1 MTESVSIVLPA
12 RDEAVGL
19 RTLLPQLSQIL
30 PDAEIL
36 VVDDGS
42 RDGTPDIARAA
53 GARVISHPYSL
64 GNGAAVK
71 SGARAARGDLLVLM
85 DADGQHDPADVPQLL
100 AKLAQG
106 YEMSIGARSVKTQAS
121 KGRRMANAI
130 YNRVAS
136 WMTGHETADLTLSM
150 EHGKPQIIQGVMGE
164 TVENIP
170 AAGMTGGKVRRA
182 VNTAPAAGKDPVVPV
197 STDEMAVTGKTVA
210 EAQGVK
216 GTEQSE
222 TVPQSEEDQTGSL
235 VTSPLVGTFYA
246 APSQD
251 LPPYVQVGDKVKKG
265 QVLAIVE
272 AMKLMNEIESDF
284 DGEIAEIYVENGQP
298 VEYGQKLFRIR

>member
-1 MTESVSIVLPA
+1 MEFN
-12 RDEAVGL
+12 
-19 RTLLPQLSQIL
+19 QIL
-30 PDAEIL
+30 ELIDH
-36 VVDDGS
+36 VS
-42 RDGTPDIARAA
+42 
-53 GARVISHPYSL
+53 
-64 GNGAAVK
+64 
-71 SGARAARGDLLVLM
+71 
-85 DADGQHDPADVPQLL
+85 
-100 AKLAQG
+100 
-106 YEMSIGARSVKTQAS
+106 AS
-121 KGRRMANAI
+121 ELTAFT
-130 YNRVAS
+130 Y
-136 WMTGHETADLTLSM
+136 ETADLTLSM
-150 EHGKPQIIQGVMGE
+150 EHGKPQIIQGVIGE

-170 AAGMTGGKVRRA
+170 AVGMTGGKVRRA
-182 VNTAPAAGKDPVVPV
+182 VNTAPVAGKDPVVPA

-222 TVPQSEEDQTGSL
+222 TVPQSGEDQTGSL

-246 APSQD
+246 APSQ
-251 LPPYVQVGDKVKKG
+251 PYVQVGDKVKKG

>member
-1 MTESVSIVLPA
+1 MEFN
-12 RDEAVGL
+12 
-19 RTLLPQLSQIL
+19 QIL
-30 PDAEIL
+30 ELIDH
-36 VVDDGS
+36 VS
-42 RDGTPDIARAA
+42 
-53 GARVISHPYSL
+53 
-64 GNGAAVK
+64 
-71 SGARAARGDLLVLM
+71 
-85 DADGQHDPADVPQLL
+85 
-100 AKLAQG
+100 
-106 YEMSIGARSVKTQAS
+106 AS
-121 KGRRMANAI
+121 ELTAFT
-130 YNRVAS
+130 Y
-136 WMTGHETADLTLSM
+136 ETADLTLSM

-170 AAGMTGGKVRRA
+170 AAGMAGGKVRRA
-182 VNTAPAAGKDPVVPV
+182 VNTAPVAGKDSVVPA
-197 STDEMAVTGKTVA
+197 STDEMAVTVTGKTVA

-222 TVPQSEEDQTGSL
+222 NVPQSGEDQTGSL

>member
-1 MTESVSIVLPA
+1 MEFN
-12 RDEAVGL
+12 
-19 RTLLPQLSQIL
+19 QIL
-30 PDAEIL
+30 ELIDH
-36 VVDDGS
+36 VS
-42 RDGTPDIARAA
+42 
-53 GARVISHPYSL
+53 
-64 GNGAAVK
+64 
-71 SGARAARGDLLVLM
+71 
-85 DADGQHDPADVPQLL
+85 
-100 AKLAQG
+100 
-106 YEMSIGARSVKTQAS
+106 AS
-121 KGRRMANAI
+121 ELTAFT
-130 YNRVAS
+130 Y
-136 WMTGHETADLTLSM
+136 ETADLTLSM

-170 AAGMTGGKVRRA
+170 AAGIAGGKVRRA
-182 VNTAPAAGKDPVVPV
+182 VH
-197 STDEMAVTGKTVA
+197 
-210 EAQGVK
+210 
-216 GTEQSE
+216 
-222 TVPQSEEDQTGSL
+222 TVPMAGAGSVAATDDQTGSL

>member
-1 MTESVSIVLPA
+1 MEFN
-12 RDEAVGL
+12 
-19 RTLLPQLSQIL
+19 QIL
-30 PDAEIL
+30 ELIDH
-36 VVDDGS
+36 VS
-42 RDGTPDIARAA
+42 
-53 GARVISHPYSL
+53 
-64 GNGAAVK
+64 
-71 SGARAARGDLLVLM
+71 
-85 DADGQHDPADVPQLL
+85 
-100 AKLAQG
+100 
-106 YEMSIGARSVKTQAS
+106 AS
-121 KGRRMANAI
+121 ELTAFT
-130 YNRVAS
+130 Y
-136 WMTGHETADLTLSM
+136 ETADLTLSM

-170 AAGMTGGKVRRA
+170 AAGMNGGKVRRA
-182 VNTAPAAGKDPVVPV
+182 VNTAPAAGTGPVAPA
-197 STDEMAVTGKTVA
+197 STDEMAVTVTGKTVA

>member
-1 MTESVSIVLPA
+1 MEFN
-12 RDEAVGL
+12 
-19 RTLLPQLSQIL
+19 QIL
-30 PDAEIL
+30 ELIDH
-36 VVDDGS
+36 VS
-42 RDGTPDIARAA
+42 
-53 GARVISHPYSL
+53 
-64 GNGAAVK
+64 
-71 SGARAARGDLLVLM
+71 
-85 DADGQHDPADVPQLL
+85 
-100 AKLAQG
+100 
-106 YEMSIGARSVKTQAS
+106 AS
-121 KGRRMANAI
+121 ELTAFT
-130 YNRVAS
+130 Y
-136 WMTGHETADLTLSM
+136 ETADLTLSM

-170 AAGMTGGKVRRA
+170 AAGMPGGKVRRA
-182 VNTAPAAGKDPVVPV
+182 ATGQVNAMSAANLTAVQMGTAEMQNDHQIAA
-197 STDEMAVTGKTVA
+197 
-210 EAQGVK
+210 
-216 GTEQSE
+216 EQNNDGGSQAGN
-222 TVPQSEEDQTGSL
+222 TFQADSAPSQDASDQSGNL